1 MGVAAFT
8 GSPFVGA
15 KVPWAQAGV
24 GAVATQAKTER
35 GSGPAGLKLL
45 ESGMM
50 PHAAVEELLKDDPN
64 REQRQLAIVDRR
76 GQVAVHTGSKTIREA
91 GHYEGD
97 GYSVQA
103 NMMRNS
109 GVWRAS
115 ANTFERSQ
123 GSLAERLLAAMREAL
138 SLGGDLRGARSCA
151 IRIVTLLAT
160 SPPEEGTILDI
171 RVEDHPDPLAEMRR
185 LVGKHLA
192 FQAADLAVKKAE
204 CGDVDGAVEDYERAI
219 RLDPD
224 ELQLRIWGWLPLT
237 LADQGGWSETV
248 TDLLEPLLRSDRK
261 WARLLRRYAE
271 ARSLK
276 TPGLMEQLLGLAEPK
291 DDP

>member
-1 MGVAAFT
+1 MFT

-24 GAVATQAKTER
+24 GAVATQAETER
-35 GSGPAGLKLL
+35 GFGPAGLKLL

-50 PHAAVEELLKDDPN
+50 PGAAVEELLKGDPN
-64 REQRQLAIVDRR
+64 REQRQLAMVDRG
-76 GQVAVHTGSKTIREA
+76 GQVAVFTGSKTIREA
-91 GHYEGD
+91 GHHEGD

-103 NMMRNS
+103 NMMRNP

-115 ANTFERSQ
+115 AKMFERAQ
-123 GSLAERLLAAMREAL
+123 GSLAERLLTAMRESL

-151 IRIVTLLAT
+151 IRIVALEAP
-160 SPPEEGTILDI
+160 SPPEDGTILDL
-171 RVEDHPDPLAEMRR
+171 RVEEHPDPLAEMRR
-185 LVGKHLA
+185 LIRKHLA

-204 CGDVDGAVEDYERAI
+204 SGDLDGAVEDYERAI
-219 RLDPD
+219 RLEPD

-237 LADQGGWSETV
+237 LADQDGRLDTV
-248 TDLLEPLLRSDRK
+248 TDWLEPLLKSDRK
-261 WARLLRRYAE
+261 WVRLLRRYAE
-271 ARSLK
+271 LRPLK
-276 TPGLMEQLLGLAEPK
+276 TQGLMEQLLELAEPK